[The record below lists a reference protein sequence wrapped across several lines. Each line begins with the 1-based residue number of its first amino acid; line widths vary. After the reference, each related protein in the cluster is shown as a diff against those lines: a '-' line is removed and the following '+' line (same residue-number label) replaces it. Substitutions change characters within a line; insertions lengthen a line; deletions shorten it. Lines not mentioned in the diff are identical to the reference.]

1 MNSKTIFIIV
11 VTVLVTIVL
20 MKNTDEVNFWI
31 FGDHSIPKLAVLG
44 VMFGI
49 GAIVGYL
56 IGRPRK
62 PKTELASENSQ
73 IAEQRYHL
81 EDGEEWIDPNEDYI
95 N

>member
-1 MNSKTIFIIV
+1 MVTI
-11 VTVLVTIVL
+11 LVTIVL

-44 VMFGI
+44 VMFGV

-62 PKTELASENSQ
+62 PKIGLVAENSL
-73 IAEQRYHL
+73 ITDQRMHL